1 MYTQFQVT
9 AKMFVINPDTLLQS
23 FKRERFIF
31 EADCFSSAECRAL
44 EWLGK
49 HHSGGY
55 GSDQHYIEDIVKI
68 EGTTYVEFYDYP
80 AQFGTD
86 PIFCVQIA
94 ETECDAVSNKE
105 KEVKHKYLIRATDI
119 DDARESFKKHYTM
132 LATTR
137 IVSITETQ
145 IIEFFPRNLAMA
157 DPMDVTVKL
166 NEKEKAARKKEDKQ

>member
-1 MYTQFQVT
+1 MFTQFQVT
-9 AKMFVINPDTLLQS
+9 AKMFFINNES
-23 FKRERFIF
+23 GHFRIKRERYIF
-31 EADCFSSAECRAL
+31 EADCFSAAEARAT

-55 GSDQHYIEDIVKI
+55 GTDWHYIDDIVKI
-68 EGTTYVEFYDYP
+68 EGVDYVEFFDYP
-80 AQFGTD
+80 APFGTD

-94 ETECDAVSNKE
+94 ETECDAVSNRDKE
-105 KEVKHKYLIRATDI
+105 TKHKYLIRATDI

-145 IIEFFPRNLAMA
+145 IIEFFPRNIAMPE
-157 DPMDVTVKL
+157 DSDK
-166 NEKEKAARKKEDKQ
+166 KKEDK